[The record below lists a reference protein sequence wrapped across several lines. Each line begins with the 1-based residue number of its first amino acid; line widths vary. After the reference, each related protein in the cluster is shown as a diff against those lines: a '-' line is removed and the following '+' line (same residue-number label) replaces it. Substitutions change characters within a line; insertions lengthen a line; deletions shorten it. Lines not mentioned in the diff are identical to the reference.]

1 MSRRDSRSPRSI
13 RERAKIVEEMIKT
26 QTSFIQVENGSVGTP
41 KGFHTGGQNIGLRTK
56 RPDMGWIY
64 SVTPA
69 SAAGV
74 YTTNLF
80 QAAPLQ
86 VTQAS
91 IAEEQKLQAVLVNT
105 VSANSCTGQE
115 GIDNAYTTRTWMAS
129 HLGIPDHL
137 VGVASTG
144 VIGLQLQMDKM
155 EKGIAAVALNE
166 PKAPFEEAILTTDT
180 KPKHLAVQFE
190 IDGKKVTIGGA
201 CKGSGMIHPNMA
213 TMLGFVTTDAA
224 VAPDALSH
232 ALKAA
237 VNKTFNRITVDGD
250 TSTNDMVLV
259 LANGMAENKLL
270 NEQHPEWQTFLKG
283 LQMVCQGLAKFIAA
297 DGEGATKL
305 IEVQVSGAKDDHSAE
320 VISKSIVGSSLVK
333 TAVFGSDANWGRVI
347 CAMGYSGE
355 SFDTNKVSMA
365 LGDIVLFKDGM
376 PVAFD
381 EEKATEY
388 LNGDSVVIKTTL
400 GEGNGEAVAWGCDLT
415 YNYVKINASY
425 RS

>member
-1 MSRRDSRSPRSI
+1 
-13 RERAKIVEEMIKT
+13 MINHAT
-26 QTSFIQVENGSVGTP
+26 FIQIEDGSVGTP
-41 KGFHTGGQNIGLRTK
+41 KGYKTGGQHIGLRTK
-56 RPDMGWIY
+56 LPDMGWIY
-64 SVTPA
+64 SEVPA

-86 VTQAS
+86 VTKAS
-91 IAEEQKLQAVLVNT
+91 IAEQQKLQAILVNT
-105 VSANSCTGQE
+105 VSANSCTGQQ
-115 GIDNAYTTRTWMAS
+115 GIDNAYTTRKWMAE
-129 HLGIPDHL
+129 HLGISDHL

-144 VIGLQLQMDKM
+144 VIGLQLAMDKM
-155 EKGIAAVALNE
+155 KHGIDQITLDL
-166 PKAPFEEAILTTDT
+166 PKAPFEKAILTTDT
-180 KPKHLAVQFE
+180 KTKHLAVQFE
-190 IDGKKVTIGGA
+190 IDGQNVTIGGA

-224 VAPDALSH
+224 VEPDELKQ
-232 ALKAA
+232 ALKA
-237 VNKTFNRITVDGD
+237 VVDKTFNRITVDGD

-259 LANGMAENKLL
+259 LANGLAANKPLSA
-270 NEQHPEWQTFLKG
+270 QHPQWPVFVKG
-283 LQMVCQGLAKFIAA
+283 LEMVCQGLAKYIAA

-320 VISKSIVGSSLVK
+320 VISKSIIGSSLVK

-365 LGDIVLFKDGM
+365 LGDIVLFQNGM
-376 PVAFD
+376 PVDFD
-381 EEKATEY
+381 EEQAIKY
-388 LNGDSVVIKTTL
+388 LNGHNVVIKAML
-400 GEGNGEAVAWGCDLT
+400 GEGNGKAVAWGCDLT